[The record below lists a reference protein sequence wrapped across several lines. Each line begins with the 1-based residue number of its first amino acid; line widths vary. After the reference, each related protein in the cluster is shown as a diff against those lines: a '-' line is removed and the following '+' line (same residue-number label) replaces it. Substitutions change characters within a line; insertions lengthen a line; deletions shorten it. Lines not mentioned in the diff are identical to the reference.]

1 MIAEPCN
8 VEHINCELCSA
19 LPLQLYGV
27 YVCVWLLIMKTLW
40 DDDDDIGEAPLPLSL
55 LPLQLVIHSTQ
66 SIIICRRPS
75 SIEKAADTEG
85 TKWCKGGGKEG
96 HWVITVKSCRESALV
111 FQKVPLLY
119 FAFVAHL
126 CVRPQLSSE

>member
-1 MIAEPCN
+1 
-8 VEHINCELCSA
+8 
-19 LPLQLYGV
+19 
-27 YVCVWLLIMKTLW
+27 MKTLW
-40 DDDDDIGEAPLPLSL
+40 DDDDDIGEAPPPLSL

-96 HWVITVKSCRESALV
+96 ALSNYSEKLQRISVSVSKSAFAVLCLCRPPVCEATT
-111 FQKVPLLY
+111 QQ
-119 FAFVAHL
+119 
-126 CVRPQLSSE
+126 RMG